1 MESLDAVFI
10 SDLHLHPQDPVITNR
25 FDQFIAWA
33 ATHTKKVYILGDF
46 FHVWPGDDA
55 LDDWSRSIASRLA
68 WLTQQQ
74 VAVFFMAGNRDFL
87 LGKRFAKLAGIT
99 PLKEP
104 TVITLGNDRILLVHG
119 DRYCTR
125 DTGHQWL
132 RLLTRNCW
140 FSAVFLR
147 LPHSIRVK
155 LVQSVRKRSQ
165 SNRNT
170 NRDKSADWM
179 DVVPKTM
186 LRHMKQFQVQTVVHG
201 HTHKPGLST
210 FREGVLFRQYV
221 LSDWDDNPLLLCYH
235 KSEGFYFDRFGDCDG
250 QEKR

>member
-1 MESLDAVFI
+1 MQSLDAVFI
-10 SDLHLHPQDPVITNR
+10 SDLHLHPQDSVITNR

-55 LDDWSRSIASRLA
+55 LDDWSRSIARRLA
-68 WLTQQQ
+68 WLTQQK

-87 LGKRFAKLAGIT
+87 LGKRFARLAGIT
-99 PLKEP
+99 QLKEP

-132 RLLTRNCW
+132 RLLTRNRW
-140 FSAVFLR
+140 FPALFSCLSY
-147 LPHSIRVK
+147 SIRGK
-155 LVQSVRKRSQ
+155 LVQSVRKHSQ
-165 SNRNT
+165 SSRKTNRNQ
-170 NRDKSADWM
+170 SADWM

-201 HTHKPGLST
+201 HTHKPGLT
-210 FREGVLFRQYV
+210 ILNEEMPFRQYV
-221 LSDWDDNPLLLCYH
+221 LSDWDDNPFLLCYH
-235 KSEGFYFDRFGDCDG
+235 ESEGFYFDRLGDCDG
-250 QEKR
+250 QEK